1 MPSETTR
8 PEAETR
14 SISVR
19 GQRLRVAMRIGDGT
33 RTPLLLLNGIGVN
46 LEVLQPF
53 VDALDP
59 AIEVIRFDVPGTG
72 GSPAPLIPYRF
83 SMHALLVTNM
93 LDQLGYQQVDA
104 LGVSWGGALAQQFAF
119 QSPMRC
125 RRLIL
130 VSTGTGALMV
140 PGRPS
145 ALAKIATPRRYQDP
159 VHMEQ
164 IAGEI
169 YGGKVRTHPEY
180 AHEFAQTARPG
191 STLGYFYQ
199 MLGGVGWTS
208 IPWLRKL
215 RQPTLILHGDD
226 DPLVPLVNAKIM
238 HRLISHSQLYIFHDG
253 HLGLGT
259 SAQELAQVVDQF
271 LTAPVS
277 SSTGK
282 EYSLISSSIKNMH
295 ERKPPIQC
303 QVSFFFVLQLAGF
316 LGDTKDKGKGLLS

>member
-1 MPSETTR
+1 MASETTR
-8 PEAETR
+8 PQAETR
-14 SISVR
+14 AITVS
-19 GQRLRVAMRIGDGT
+19 GQRLRVAIRKGDGKADGT

-46 LEVLQPF
+46 LEVLQQF

-59 AIEVIRFDVPGTG
+59 AMEVIRFDVPGTG

-83 SMHALLVTNM
+83 SAHARLVTKM
-93 LDQLGYQQVDA
+93 LDQLGYQQVDV

-119 QSPMRC
+119 QYPVRC

-140 PGRPS
+140 PGNPS

-159 VHMEQ
+159 VYMAQ
-164 IAGEI
+164 VAGEI
-169 YGGKVRTHPEY
+169 YGGKMRTRPEL
-180 AHEFAQTARPG
+180 AHEFARTTHFG
-191 STLGYFYQ
+191 SALGYFSQ

-208 IPWLRKL
+208 IFWLRKL

-238 HRLISHSQLYIFHDG
+238 HRLIPHSKLYIFHDG

-259 SAQELAQVVDQF
+259 SARELAQVVDQF
-271 LTAPVS
+271 LSGPVS
-277 SSTGK
+277 SSRGG
-282 EYSLISSSIKNMH
+282 
-295 ERKPPIQC
+295 
-303 QVSFFFVLQLAGF
+303 A
-316 LGDTKDKGKGLLS
+316 

>member
-1 MPSETTR
+1 MPSETSR
-8 PEAETR
+8 PQAETR
-14 SISVR
+14 TITVK
-19 GQRLRVAMRIGDGT
+19 GQRLRVAIRKGDGT

-46 LEVLQPF
+46 FEVLQQF

-72 GSPAPLIPYRF
+72 GSPAPLVPFRF
-83 SMHALLVTNM
+83 SALARLVTKM
-93 LDQLGYQQVDA
+93 LDKLGYQQVDV

-119 QSPMRC
+119 QYPRHC

-140 PGRPS
+140 PGHPS
-145 ALAKIATPRRYQDP
+145 VLAKIATPRRYRDP
-159 VHMEQ
+159 THMAQ

-169 YGGKVRTHPEY
+169 YGGKVHKQPEL
-180 AHEFAQTARPG
+180 AHEFAQTVRLG

-238 HRLISHSQLYIFHDG
+238 HRLIPHSKLYIFHDG

-259 SAQELAQVVDQF
+259 SARELAQVVDQF

-277 SSTGK
+277 SSTGG
-282 EYSLISSSIKNMH
+282 
-295 ERKPPIQC
+295 
-303 QVSFFFVLQLAGF
+303 A
-316 LGDTKDKGKGLLS
+316 

>member
-8 PEAETR
+8 PQAETR
-14 SISVR
+14 TITVS
-19 GQRLRVAMRIGDGT
+19 GQRLRVATRSGNGT
-33 RTPLLLLNGIGVN
+33 RTPLLLMNGIGVN
-46 LEVLQPF
+46 LEVLQSF

-72 GSPAPLIPYRF
+72 GSPPPLIPYRF
-83 SMHALLVTNM
+83 SILSRLVTKM
-93 LDQLGYQQVDA
+93 LDQLGYQQVDV

-119 QSPMRC
+119 QYPRRC

-145 ALAKIATPRRYQDP
+145 VLAKIATPRRYQDP
-159 VHMEQ
+159 PYMAQ

-169 YGGKVRTHPEY
+169 YGGKARTQPEL
-180 AHEFAQTARPG
+180 AHDFAQTARLG
-191 STLGYFYQ
+191 SVLGYFYQ
-199 MLGGVGWTS
+199 MLGAVGWTS
-208 IPWLRKL
+208 IPWLLKL

-238 HRLISHSQLYIFHDG
+238 HRLIPHAKLYIFHDG

-271 LTAPVS
+271 LTAPT
-277 SSTGK
+277 ST
-282 EYSLISSSIKNMH
+282 STN
-295 ERKPPIQC
+295 
-303 QVSFFFVLQLAGF
+303 
-316 LGDTKDKGKGLLS
+316 GL

>member
-8 PEAETR
+8 PQAETR
-14 SISVR
+14 TIIVD
-19 GQRLRVAMRIGDGT
+19 GQRLRVAIRSGNGT
-33 RTPLLLLNGIGVN
+33 RTPLLLVNGIGVN
-46 LEVLQPF
+46 FEVLQQF

-83 SMHALLVTNM
+83 SAHARLVRKM
-93 LDQLGYQQVDA
+93 LDQLGYQQIDV

-119 QSPMRC
+119 QYPFRC

-140 PGRPS
+140 PGNPS

-159 VHMEQ
+159 AYMAQ

-169 YGGKVRTHPEY
+169 YGGKMRTQPELAYQFARTVRS
-180 AHEFAQTARPG
+180 G
-191 STLGYFYQ
+191 GLLGYFSQ

-208 IPWLRKL
+208 IFWLRKL

-238 HRLISHSQLYIFHDG
+238 HRLIPHSKLYIFHDG

-259 SAQELAQVVDQF
+259 SARELAQVVDQF
-271 LTAPVS
+271 LSAPVS
-277 SSTGK
+277 SSTGG
-282 EYSLISSSIKNMH
+282 
-295 ERKPPIQC
+295 
-303 QVSFFFVLQLAGF
+303 A
-316 LGDTKDKGKGLLS
+316 

>member
-1 MPSETTR
+1 MAPETTR
-8 PEAETR
+8 PQAGTR
-14 SISVR
+14 IITVS
-19 GQRLRVAMRIGDGT
+19 GQRLRVAIRSGNGT

-46 LEVLQPF
+46 LEVLQQF
-53 VDALDP
+53 VDALTP

-83 SMHALLVTNM
+83 SLLARLVTQM
-93 LDQLGYQQVDA
+93 LDLLGYQQVDV

-119 QSPMRC
+119 QYSVRC

-140 PGRPS
+140 PGHPS
-145 ALAKIATPRRYQDP
+145 VLVKIATPRRYQDP
-159 VHMEQ
+159 AHMVQ

-169 YGGKVRTHPEY
+169 YGGKVRTHLEL
-180 AHEFAQTARPG
+180 AHEFARTVRSG
-191 STLGYFYQ
+191 GLLGYFYQ

-208 IPWLRKL
+208 ILWLHKL
-215 RQPTLILHGDD
+215 QQPTLILHGDD

-238 HRLISHSQLYIFHDG
+238 HRLIPHAKLYIFHDG

-277 SSTGK
+277 SSEG
-282 EYSLISSSIKNMH
+282 S
-295 ERKPPIQC
+295 
-303 QVSFFFVLQLAGF
+303 V
-316 LGDTKDKGKGLLS
+316 

>member
-8 PEAETR
+8 PPAETR
-14 SISVR
+14 TISVR
-19 GQRLRVAMRIGDGT
+19 GQRLRLTMRIGDGT
-33 RTPLLLLNGIGVN
+33 RTPLLMMNGIGVN

-83 SMHALLVTNM
+83 SMHALLLANM

-119 QSPMRC
+119 QYPKRC

-180 AHEFAQTARPG
+180 AHEFAQTARLG
-191 STLGYFYQ
+191 STLGYYYQ

-238 HRLISHSQLYIFHDG
+238 HRLIPHSQLYVFHDG

-259 SAQELAQVVDQF
+259 SARELAQVVDQF
-271 LTAPVS
+271 LAAP
-277 SSTGK
+277 
-282 EYSLISSSIKNMH
+282 ISS
-295 ERKPPIQC
+295 
-303 QVSFFFVLQLAGF
+303 F
-316 LGDTKDKGKGLLS
+316 